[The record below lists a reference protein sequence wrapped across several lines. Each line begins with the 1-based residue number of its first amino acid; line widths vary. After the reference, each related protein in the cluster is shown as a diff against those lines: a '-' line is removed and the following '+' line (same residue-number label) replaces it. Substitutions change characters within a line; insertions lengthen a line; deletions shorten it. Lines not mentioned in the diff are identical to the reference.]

1 MTLAC
6 VRIWRPGRALYG
18 VFEFKNEHGARLA
31 GRAVPDIMEK
41 KAMGYVEKVLQD
53 SEVVRKKGKIHW
65 IIYARGFVL
74 LILGVVTAS
83 VVNAADPSR
92 HPAFLIAGFF
102 FVFGGLS
109 LLSAWFIRV
118 TTEIAVTDRRIIYKK
133 GFISRKTLEMNMTKV
148 ESVDVDQSVLGRI
161 LNYGTLTVRGT
172 GAGMEPLKRVAAPL
186 ELRNMVTAQ

>member
-1 MTLAC
+1 M
-6 VRIWRPGRALYG
+6 
-18 VFEFKNEHGARLA
+18 A
-31 GRAVPDIMEK
+31 GRAVMGIVEK

-53 SEVVRKKGKIHW
+53 SEIVRKKGKIHW

-74 LILGVVTAS
+74 WVLAAATAFFI
-83 VVNAADPSR
+83 NAADPSER
-92 HPAFLIAGFF
+92 PAFLIAGIF
-102 FVFGGLS
+102 FVFGAIS
-109 LLSAWFIRV
+109 LLSAWFVRV

-148 ESVDVDQSVLGRI
+148 ESVDVEQSVLGRI